1 MLPDAVRLLGVGAG
15 LLAAIGLLLLVP
27 LFIAGHRDLRRLRA
41 WRVLEPYRGD
51 AAAPI
56 GPPAALGL
64 TAARSQAVVDQSPGV
79 ESEPQ
84 VHASSGVP
92 VAGETAPTSDAAAG
106 PSPAAEG
113 AITSRGAAVP
123 APGVH
128 ASHDA
133 MSAAAGPSDVVV
145 AADSIGS
152 NAAAAKSIGD
162 SAVAGPVTAEGQP
175 PTAEH
180 EALPVVASARPPLS
194 PAERVTGDRP
204 ALSRI
209 TGDMPAVEPDS
220 GVHRAWAR
228 LRESRHPLLIAGGA
242 LLVGAGIFVGAL
254 QLLGASGTDGVVSE
268 ESAAAAKIDVT
279 VLNATGV
286 SGLESK
292 VADDIEANGFT
303 LGSTGVSEQ
312 KLDRTQ
318 VLFADG
324 QRGEARDVADALG
337 VENRDIQPL
346 SGPAKQSAEGAD
358 VVVIAGDDR
367 ARL

>member
-1 MLPDAVRLLGVGAG
+1 MLPDAVRLVGAGAG

-56 GPPAALGL
+56 GPAGALGL
-64 TAARSQAVVDQSPGV
+64 TAARGQAVLEQPRGP

-84 VHASSGVP
+84 VHASPGVGVP
-92 VAGETAPTSDAAAG
+92 VDGETALTPGAAAG
-106 PSPAAEG
+106 Q
-113 AITSRGAAVP
+113 
-123 APGVH
+123 APG
-128 ASHDA
+128 
-133 MSAAAGPSDVVV
+133 
-145 AADSIGS
+145 
-152 NAAAAKSIGD
+152 GD
-162 SAVAGPVTAEGQP
+162 GVPAVAGPVTAEGQP

-180 EALPVVASARPPLS
+180 DALPIAVAARPPLS

-209 TGDMPAVEPDS
+209 TGDMPVVEPDS
-220 GVHRAWAR
+220 GVHRVWTR
-228 LRESRHPLLIAGGA
+228 LREPRHPLLIAGGA

-254 QLLGASGTDGVVSE
+254 QLLGGNSTDGVVSE
-268 ESAAAAKIDVT
+268 EGAAAAEINVT

-286 SGLESK
+286 ADLESK

-324 QRGEARDVADALG
+324 QRGEARDVAEALG
-337 VENRDIQPL
+337 VENRDIQSL

-367 ARL
+367 ARS